1 MEPVIIVSP
10 KDLEALVKNAVE
22 KALEARDRR
31 EEEASAQVFGLQG
44 IADLFGVSKTTAF
57 EYKRTFLA
65 PAVKQVGQ
73 KIVTDVKEAKRLFA
87 QRANKNS
94 TL

>member
-10 KDLEALVKNAVE
+10 EDLAALVKNAVE

-31 EEEASAQVFGLQG
+31 EEEASEQVFGLQG
-44 IADLFGVSKTTAF
+44 IADLFGCSKTTAF
-57 EYKRTFLA
+57 EYKQTFLA

-87 QRANKNS
+87 QRAAKKS
-94 TL
+94 AL

>member
-10 KDLEALVKNAVE
+10 EDLAALVKNAVE

-31 EEEASAQVFGLQG
+31 EEEASAQVFGLKG

-87 QRANKNS
+87 QRAAKNS

>member
-10 KDLEALVKNAVE
+10 EDLEALVKNAVE

-31 EEEASAQVFGLQG
+31 EEEASEQVFGLQG
-44 IADLFGVSKTTAF
+44 IADLFGCSKTTAF
-57 EYKRTFLA
+57 EYKQTFLA

-87 QRANKNS
+87 QRAAKKS
-94 TL
+94 AL

>member
-10 KDLEALVKNAVE
+10 EDLAALVKNAVE

-31 EEEASAQVFGLQG
+31 EEEASEQVFGLQG
-44 IADLFGVSKTTAF
+44 IADLFGCSKITALK
-57 EYKRTFLA
+57 YKQTFRA
-65 PAVKQVGQ
+65 PAVKQRGR
-73 KIVTDVKEAKRLFA
+73 KIVTDVKLAKRLFA
-87 QRANKNS
+87 LHADKNS

>member
-22 KALEARDRR
+22 KALEAHDRR

-87 QRANKNS
+87 QRAAKNS

>member
-22 KALEARDRR
+22 KALEERDRR
-31 EEEASAQVFGLQG
+31 EEEESEQVYGLQG
-44 IADLFGVSKTTAF
+44 IADLFGCSTVTALK
-57 EYKRTFLA
+57 YKQTFLA
-65 PAVKQVGQ
+65 PAVKQRGR
-73 KIVTDVKEAKRLFA
+73 KIITDVKQAKRLFA
-87 QRANKNS
+87 QRSDKNP

>member
-10 KDLEALVKNAVE
+10 EDLAALVKNAVE

-87 QRANKNS
+87 QRADKNS

>member
-10 KDLEALVKNAVE
+10 EDLEALVKNAVE

-31 EEEASAQVFGLQG
+31 EEESEQVYGLQG
-44 IADLFGVSKTTAF
+44 IADLFGCSTVTALK
-57 EYKRTFLA
+57 YKQTFLA
-65 PAVKQVGQ
+65 PAVKQRGR
-73 KIVTDVKEAKRLFA
+73 KIITDVKQAKRLFA
-87 QRANKNS
+87 QRSDKNP

>member
-10 KDLEALVKNAVE
+10 EDLAALVKNAVE

-57 EYKRTFLA
+57 EYKQTFLA

-87 QRANKNS
+87 QRADKNS

>member
-31 EEEASAQVFGLQG
+31 EEEASEQVFGLKG
-44 IADLFGVSKTTAF
+44 IADLFGCSKTTAF
-57 EYKRTFLA
+57 EYKQTFLA

-87 QRANKNS
+87 QRAAKKS
-94 TL
+94 AQ